1 MREHHARDKGRE
13 GNAEM
18 IAIVNCRLCACRYF
32 RPGGARI
39 KSQAKACVTIVLMVL
54 ALCGAA
60 WAGSES
66 KPLALSYTSSGVT
79 FANLPVLPK
88 QVNGTW
94 TYCSDC
100 AQANPCAGSGSGAV
114 AVLINGGWDC
124 SLAGGSGGGGGGQ
137 TFPPSSNLSMG
148 GHSFTSLG
156 AFTAAQSFGGF
167 GGTNVGGLTGAA
179 GANAVL
185 SLMSVNGT
193 LNVLANGVKGDAST
207 DDTAAMQAAMNL
219 GCSDLEP
226 VAMPPASGYKITSPL
241 WENCNNGSLIGSG
254 GFGPLKPAYDFGFT
268 LALVGSAYPGIPL
281 TTSLVTGAGNAFDF
295 RTDQVHNWVNLREWD
310 GVNGPLGSPS
320 GMNVNGLGTFSV
332 EAFAVDT
339 TAGDGVVV
347 SSDSIPNST
356 TETRAWSLYINAA
369 RWGFHVTTSVGS
381 CDATGSASA
390 VSVGTLQYLAGTYD
404 GSTCRLYVCVPGQS
418 NCAVTLSASQTGN
431 LVQDPTEDVT
441 IGPAMGN
448 GWPNGGSLRGA
459 IKGIVDSVRVS
470 NTARYTGT
478 IATVPNAKFS
488 SDSNTLILTNGE
500 TAPSSAPFIKAY
512 DGVTFSG
519 QVGYGWLY
527 EYNSNNGALTNQ
539 SFNDIENIQI
549 SPSGHDVS
557 GLVLNNTHEA
567 TLHNIQCG
575 VFGATNCEIGFELWN
590 LAYNNW
596 GLSNLYY
603 VGVPGRYGIAA
614 SNANSNG
621 FHDTQMTNA
630 YACEAVNGNTL
641 LENDLCTVSA
651 GASGYYGTA
660 INSGIGGAVTEIGAQ
675 DDVEGT
681 QTFTHLYETGNDVI
695 YDGSGGAI
703 AGADGAPAVLL
714 DGGAK
719 ATLSGDQIYNQG
731 GSPTEIIGAT
741 GAVSNITLLN
751 DRYSSATWGATTPIT
766 TSTVL
771 NYCVPGAN
779 GTACYAYVA
788 NLPACTLFND
798 HQHYVVVDAST
809 SCSAGVVPTGGGSTY
824 CDVYCAVPGH

>member
-1 MREHHARDKGRE
+1 MKRIGLLTALFVLLASTAFARNDIQGDSLR
-13 GNAEM
+13 
-18 IAIVNCRLCACRYF
+18 
-32 RPGGARI
+32 
-39 KSQAKACVTIVLMVL
+39 SL
-54 ALCGAA
+54 A
-60 WAGSES
+60 
-66 KPLALSYTSSGVT
+66 VT
-79 FANLPVLPK
+79 FANLTTACVAGSKPGTCAP
-88 QVNGTW
+88 QANGTVI
-94 TYCSDC
+94 YCSDC
-100 AQANPCAGSGSGAV
+100 ASANPCAGSGGGAF
-114 AVLINGGWDC
+114 ALRINSGWDC
-124 SLAGGSGGGGGGQ
+124 SVAGGSGGGGGQ
-137 TFPPSSNLSMG
+137 TFPPASNLSMG
-148 GHSFTSLG
+148 NHSFTNLG
-156 AFTAAQSFGGF
+156 ALTGSLSGAGFGLSDFSLLSDSSTGLAINGGIYGLNTSGSDIIKGFNINGVYNAQSYGA
-167 GGTNVGGLTGAA
+167 VGDG
-179 GANAVL
+179 
-185 SLMSVNGT
+185 
-193 LNVLANGVKGDAST
+193 ST
-207 DDTAAMQAAMNL
+207 DDTLAIRNAINA
-219 GCSDLEP
+219 GCGSGGAVYL
-226 VAMPPASGYKITSPL
+226 PASPTGAGYKITYPL
-241 WENCNNGSLIGSG
+241 WENCNNGALWGSG
-254 GFGPLKPAYDFGFT
+254 GFGPIKPAYDFGFT
-268 LALVGSAYPGIPL
+268 LALVGGTYPGIPL
-281 TTSLVTGAGNAFDF
+281 TTSLVSGAGNAFDF
-295 RTDQVHNWVNLREWD
+295 RTDQVHNWLNLREWD

-332 EAFAVDT
+332 EAFAVDS
-339 TAGDGVVV
+339 TAGDGMVV

-356 TETRAWSLYINAA
+356 TETRSWALGINAA
-369 RWGFHVTTSVGS
+369 RWQFLVTTTVGS
-381 CDATGSASA
+381 CNATGSGSA

-418 NCAVTLSASQTGN
+418 NCAVTVSASQTGN

-478 IATVPNAKFS
+478 IATVPNAKFA
-488 SDSNTLILTNGE
+488 SDANTLILTNGE
-500 TAPSSAPFIKAY
+500 TAPNSAPFIKAY

-539 SFNDIENIQI
+539 SFNNIQNIQI

-557 GLVLNNTHEA
+557 GLILNNTHEA

-630 YACEAVNGNTL
+630 YICEAVNGNTL

-719 ATLSGDQIYNQG
+719 ATLSGDQIYSQG

-766 TSTVL
+766 TSTTL
-771 NYCVPGAN
+771 NYCLPGAN

-798 HQHYVVVDAST
+798 HQQYVVVDAST
-809 SCSAGVVPTGGGSTY
+809 SCSAGVVPTGGGSNY
-824 CDVYCAVPGH
+824 CYVYCNVPGH